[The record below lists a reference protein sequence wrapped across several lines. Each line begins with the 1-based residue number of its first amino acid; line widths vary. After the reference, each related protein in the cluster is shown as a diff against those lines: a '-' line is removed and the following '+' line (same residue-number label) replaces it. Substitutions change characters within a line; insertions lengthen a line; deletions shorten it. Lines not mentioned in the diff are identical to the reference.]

1 VRIVKRIPG
10 RKKRLR
16 TVYLLPSLL
25 TAGNMVCGLL
35 SIQRTFEGKYDEAAW
50 LVLLAIVFD
59 GLDGKIAKLAKAVS
73 LFGINFDSLADL
85 TSFGIAPAV
94 LMYNLPYPS
103 QARLP
108 IFIIFSLCSALR
120 LARYNV
126 QAAQE
131 MRGDFTGLPTP
142 AAAAVVSSG
151 YLLLQR
157 IGVEEQVAIF
167 AQRWVYF
174 GLHILALL
182 LAVLM
187 VSRVRFPNPSH
198 LRIEGRKPFNYL
210 VAAVI
215 LIAVAVWEWKIAVF
229 LAAWGYLVFGLLSY
243 LLRLRNA
250 RREDNLDEE
259 DVAAEGGASSSS

>member
-1 VRIVKRIPG
+1 
-10 RKKRLR
+10 
-16 TVYLLPSLL
+16 
-25 TAGNMVCGLL
+25 MVCGLL
-35 SIQRTFEGKYDEAAW
+35 SIQRTLEGRFDEAAW

-85 TSFGIAPAV
+85 TSFGIAPAI
-94 LMYNLPYPS
+94 LMYNLPYPT
-103 QARLP
+103 QARLGV
-108 IFIIFSLCSALR
+108 FIIFALCSALR

-142 AAAAVVSSG
+142 AAAAVVSTG
-151 YLLLQR
+151 YLLLER
-157 IGVEEQVAIF
+157 VGVEKHVAIF
-167 AQRWVYF
+167 GQRWVF
-174 GLHILALL
+174 FSLHILALL

-187 VSRVRFPNPSH
+187 VSRIRFPNLSH

-215 LIAVAVWEWKIAVF
+215 LIAVAVVEWKIAVF
-229 LAAWGYLVFGLLSY
+229 LGAWGYLAFGLFGY
-243 LLRLRNA
+243 LFRLRNSKGA
-250 RREDNLDEE
+250 DDENDDE
-259 DVAAEGGASSSS
+259 PSAEAGRSSA

>member
-1 VRIVKRIPG
+1 
-10 RKKRLR
+10 
-16 TVYLLPSLL
+16 
-25 TAGNMVCGLL
+25 MVCGLL
-35 SIQRTFEGKYDEAAW
+35 SLQRTLEGRFDEAAW
-50 LVLLAIVFD
+50 LILLAIVFD

-94 LMYNLPYPS
+94 LMYNLPYPT
-103 QARLP
+103 QARLS
-108 IFIIFSLCSALR
+108 IFIIFALCSALR

-142 AAAAVVSSG
+142 AAAAVVSTG
-151 YLLLQR
+151 YLLLDR
-157 IGVEEQVAIF
+157 VGVERNVAIF
-167 AQRWVYF
+167 GQRWVYF

-187 VSRVRFPNPSH
+187 VSRVRFPNLSH

-215 LIAVAVWEWKIAVF
+215 LIAIAVVELEIAVF
-229 LAAWGYLVFGLLSY
+229 LAAWGYLVFGLFSAG
-243 LLRLRNA
+243 LRLRESRNSV
-250 RREDNLDEE
+250 DVTEE
-259 DVAAEGGASSSS
+259 DPAAQEGGRSAS